1 MTNHGATVTLLHHTP
16 LFIADR
22 AISKCW
28 NKETA
33 GECEVNYSRMA
44 RVALQYHHSST
55 IEHITYNFDI
65 DGISRALLQELA
77 RHRMANLSVKS
88 SRYTLKELR
97 DEESFFPDEDENLWR
112 AESYVVLTDDSDTNS
127 AIVQALENLR
137 KLTKT
142 TSNDISKYCLP
153 EAYKTSLIWTI
164 NARALIGFL
173 SLRTNKAALLEI
185 RELAYEIYEQIPEDH
200 KFLFTDSLYTEEES

>member
-1 MTNHGATVTLLHHTP
+1 MTNSGARVTLLNHTP
-16 LFIADR
+16 LYIADR

-28 NKETA
+28 NKETK
-33 GECEVNYSRMA
+33 GECEVNYTRMA
-44 RVALQYHHSST
+44 RVALQYNHSST

-112 AESYVVLTDDSDTNS
+112 ADEYVVLTSDSDTNT
-127 AIVQALENLR
+127 AIIHGLEALR
-137 KLTKT
+137 KLVRSG
-142 TSNDISKYCLP
+142 TSNDLAKYAMP
-153 EAYKTSLIWTI
+153 EAYRTSLIWTV
-164 NARALIGFL
+164 NARALTGFL
-173 SLRTNKAALLEI
+173 ALRTNKSALWEI
-185 RELAYEIYEQIPEDH
+185 RELAYELYKQLPEDH
-200 KFLFTDSLYTEEES
+200 KFLFTDSLYEEE